1 MEKAINSVLIES
13 DSISCKIR
21 VDQFS
26 VATGYLRIL
35 VVIREL

>member
-1 MEKAINSVLIES
+1 MEEGVNSVPIES
-13 DSISCKIR
+13 DFISCKIS

-26 VATGYLRIL
+26 FAAGYLRIL